1 MRLLVTGHRGYIGCV
16 LVPMLR
22 AAGHDVVGLDSDIFS
37 RCTYDAAGTM
47 PVAPSIQKD
56 IRDVEVSD
64 FLGFDAV
71 LHLAALSNDPLGNFR
86 PEVTDAI
93 NYMGTVR
100 VAEAAKKAGV
110 SRFVFSSSCSN
121 YGASGSAPIDETAAF
136 NPVTPYGVSKVNSE
150 KALRAL
156 ADDDFCPVFL
166 RSATAYGV
174 SPRLRFDLVL
184 NNLVAWAVTT
194 GRIHMKSDGT
204 PWRPIVHI
212 EDISRAFLAV
222 LEAPRDVVF
231 NEAFNVGVTDHNYQ
245 IKEIAEAVAYVVPNC
260 TVDFADGAGPDKR
273 SYRVNCDKIRRVLPA
288 FQPFWTPETGAEEI
302 YKACV
307 DGGLTLQEFEGPR
320 YQRIGHLRE
329 LIDSGTLAG
338 DLSFVK
344 QEASVD
350 ERPSE
355 AAGASLPSA
364 AACTSCGEAGLK
376 LILDLGTMPRSD
388 GLIEPSRVDQS
399 ETLVPLRLGYC
410 PNCTLVQLFETRPQE
425 EMFGDEYLYFSSYST
440 DLLKH
445 SRDHVL
451 DLIERRELGSENF
464 VVEVAS
470 NDGYLLSNFLE
481 KGVPVLGIDPAPKP
495 AATAR
500 ERGIPTL
507 EFFFGEKVATE
518 VRNSHGAADVIIAKN
533 VVAHATDTNDFVAG
547 LSALV
552 SDTGVVVTEFPYLRD
567 LIEHTEFDTI
577 YHEHLCYFSVGS
589 AKYLFARHGLHL
601 IDVERLSIHGGSL
614 RMTFSKSG
622 SASPMVDQILKEE
635 QEIGLGEFS
644 YYTDFA
650 QRVRAFREDV
660 RNLIG
665 SLKAD
670 GHRLAAYGA
679 AAKGT
684 IMLNYLNLNDSV
696 IEYVVDRNEN
706 KQGKLVP
713 GVRIPIHEPDRL
725 LQDKPDYVVVLPW
738 NFRDEIISQQQ
749 EFLKGGGRFVVPI
762 PKLEI
767 VSA

>member
-1 MRLLVTGHRGYIGCV
+1 MRVLVTGHRGYIGCI
-16 LVPMLR
+16 LVPMLQ
-22 AAGHDVVGLDSDIFS
+22 ASGHDVVGLDSDIFR

-47 PVAPSIQKD
+47 PTVPSIHKD
-56 IRDVEVSD
+56 IRDVDVSD

-86 PEVTDAI
+86 PEITDAI
-93 NYMGTVR
+93 NYRGTVR
-100 VAEAAKKAGV
+100 VAEAAKRAGV
-110 SRFVFSSSCSN
+110 GRFVFSSSCSN
-121 YGASGSAPIDETAAF
+121 YGASGSAPIDETAPF

-150 KALRAL
+150 KALLEL

-212 EDISRAFLAV
+212 EDISRAFLSV
-222 LEAPRDVVF
+222 LEAPRDLVF
-231 NEAFNVGVTDHNYQ
+231 KEAFNVGVTDHNYQ
-245 IKEIAEAVAYVVPNC
+245 IKEIAEAVADVVPNC

-273 SYRVNCDKIRRVLPA
+273 SYRVNCDKIQRVLPDFKPA
-288 FQPFWTPETGAEEI
+288 WSPETGAEEI

-307 DGGLTLQEFEGPR
+307 DGALTLEHFEGPR

-329 LIDSGTLAG
+329 LIENRTLAD
-338 DLSFVK
+338 DLSLID
-344 QEASVD
+344 QDAPVD
-350 ERPSE
+350 DRPSE
-355 AAGASLPSA
+355 ATGAPLPDA
-364 AACTSCGEAGLK
+364 AECTSCGEPGLK

-388 GLIEPSRVDQS
+388 GLIEPSKATQA

-410 PNCTLVQLFETRPQE
+410 AKCSLVQLFETRPQE

-451 DLIERRELGSENF
+451 DLIEERELDENSF

-470 NDGYLLSNFLE
+470 NDGYLLSNFVE

-500 ERGIPTL
+500 KRGIPTL
-507 EFFFGEKVATE
+507 ELFFGKDVAAD
-518 VRNSHGAADVIIAKN
+518 VRKEHGAADVIIAKN
-533 VVAHATDTNDFVAG
+533 VVAHATNTNDFVAG
-547 LSALV
+547 LSELV
-552 SDTGVVVTEFPYLRD
+552 GDTGVVVTEFPYLRD

-577 YHEHLCYFSVGS
+577 YHEHLCYFSVTS
-589 AKYLFARHGLHL
+589 AKYLFARHGLDL
-601 IDVERLSIHGGSL
+601 IDVQRLSIHGGSL

-622 SASPMVDQILKEE
+622 TPSEEVAKLLQEE
-635 QEIGLGEFS
+635 QEIGLDKFP
-644 YYTDFA
+644 YYEDFA
-650 QRVRAFREDV
+650 QRVRTFREDV
-660 RNLIG
+660 RDLIG

-696 IEYVVDRNEN
+696 IEYVVDKNEN
-706 KQGKLVP
+706 KHGKLVP
-713 GVRIPIHEPDRL
+713 GVRIPIHETDRL
-725 LQDKPDYVVVLPW
+725 LEDKPDYVVVLPW
-738 NFRDEIISQQQ
+738 NFRDEIIGQQQ
-749 EFLKGGGRFVVPI
+749 AFLDGGGKFVVPI

>member
-1 MRLLVTGHRGYIGCV
+1 MRVLVTGHRGYIGCI
-16 LVPMLR
+16 LVPMLQ
-22 AAGHDVVGLDSDIFS
+22 AAGHDVVGLDSDIFR
-37 RCTYDAAGTM
+37 RCTYDAAGQM
-47 PVAPSIQKD
+47 PVVPTIQKD

-93 NYMGTVR
+93 NFQGTVR
-100 VAEAAKKAGV
+100 VAQAAKKAGV

-121 YGASGSAPIDETAAF
+121 YGASGSAPIDESAPF

-150 KALRAL
+150 KALHAL
-156 ADDDFCPVFL
+156 ADEDFCPVYL

-222 LEAPRDVVF
+222 LQAPRELVF
-231 NEAFNVGVTDHNYQ
+231 NEAFNVGVTGHNYQ
-245 IKEIAEAVAYVVPNC
+245 IKEIAEAVADVVPNC

-273 SYRVNCDKIRRVLPA
+273 SYRVNCDKIGRVLPT
-288 FQPFWTPETGAEEI
+288 FQPVWTPETGAEEL

-329 LIDSGTLAG
+329 LIDSNTLAG
-338 DLSFVK
+338 DLSL
-344 QEASVD
+344 VD
-350 ERPSE
+350 KTVPIEERPSE
-355 AAGASLPSA
+355 ASGARLPKE
-364 AACTSCGEAGLK
+364 AACTSCGETGLE

-388 GLIEPSRVDQS
+388 GLIEPSRASQA

-410 PNCTLVQLFETRPQE
+410 PSCTLVQLFETRPQE

-445 SRDHVL
+445 SRDHVF
-451 DLIERRELGSENF
+451 DLIDRRTLGVGSF

-470 NDGYLLSNFLE
+470 NDGYLLSNFVE

-500 ERGIPTL
+500 ARGIPTL
-507 EFFFGEKVATE
+507 ELFFGEKVASE
-518 VRNSHGAADVIIAKN
+518 VRKEHGAADVVIAKN
-533 VVAHATDTNDFVAG
+533 VVAHATATNDFVAG

-552 SDTGVVVTEFPYLRD
+552 SDTGVVVTEFPYVRD

-577 YHEHLCYFSVGS
+577 YHEHLCYFSVTS
-589 AKYLFARHGLHL
+589 AQRLFARHGLQL
-601 IDVERLSIHGGSL
+601 VDVERLSIHGGSL
-614 RMTFSKSG
+614 RMTFSKTD
-622 SASPMVDQILKEE
+622 APAPVVAEMLAEE
-635 QEIGLGEFS
+635 EEIGLNAFS
-644 YYTDFA
+644 YYVDFGET
-650 QRVRAFREDV
+650 VRSFREDV
-660 RNLIG
+660 RDLIG
-665 SLKAD
+665 TLKAD

-684 IMLNYLNLNDSV
+684 IMLNYLNLNQNV

-706 KQGKLVP
+706 KHGKLVP
-713 GVRIPIHEPDRL
+713 GVRIPIHEPNKL
-725 LQDKPDYVVVLPW
+725 LADKPDYVVVLPW

-749 EFLKGGGRFVVPI
+749 EFLKAGGRFVVPI